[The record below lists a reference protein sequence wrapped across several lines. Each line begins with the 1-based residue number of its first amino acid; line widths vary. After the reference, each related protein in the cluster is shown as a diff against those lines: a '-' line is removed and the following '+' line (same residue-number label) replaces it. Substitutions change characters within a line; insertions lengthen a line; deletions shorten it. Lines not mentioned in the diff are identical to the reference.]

1 MNDPIKTALKADDP
15 VAHDA
20 ELSSSEIDAMRS
32 RIVTAASGAQSVGW
46 LPGPLTVGA
55 TLAVTLAIAVFIGTR
70 LAPPAVRDLVVA
82 PASEPRQVQ
91 FETPGGTRVIWVLNP
106 NLDL

>member
-1 MNDPIKTALKADDP
+1 VNDSIKTALKADDP

-20 ELSSSEIDAMRS
+20 ELSAAEIEAVRR
-32 RIVTAASGAQSVGW
+32 RIVSAASGTRSAGW

-55 TLAVTLAIAVFIGTR
+55 TLAVTLAIVVFIGTR
-70 LAPPAVRDLVVA
+70 REPPAVRDQVVA